1 MLKIKTGCS
10 ESLILELK
18 LATFLPQRHFVSFQR
33 VFTRTVFCSK
43 KEDFD
48 LCRKQEDAC
57 VCRREQLSGQVA
69 ENPRLSNTNFFSV
82 RIKHP
87 FLTYFASLIFWKSA
101 PSDVM
106 EGLIHHW
113 QSPLVTDY
121 TFSQLFTPPFEAEWP
136 YLYSFGLFSSGG
148 RHSESTASI
157 QLHPLHPPIK
167 QSIMWI
173 WILSYMLS
181 IRQWVICTLKL
192 VMHMFKDGDEKL
204 HQRVKCQTDNEA
216 DPHQNY
222 QSAKNW
228 PACLTFLEMNFLNFP
243 LSRIPWVKHF

>member
-1 MLKIKTGCS
+1 MLKIKTGYS

-43 KEDFD
+43 KEDFHKT
-48 LCRKQEDAC
+48 RIC
-57 VCRREQLSGQVA
+57 VCEQEGTIVWTSSWKSSV
-69 ENPRLSNTNFFSV
+69 EETNFFSI

-87 FLTYFASLIFWKSA
+87 FLTYFTSLIYSKSA

-113 QSPLVTDY
+113 QSSLVTDY

-148 RHSESTASI
+148 HHSESTASI

-173 WILSYMLS
+173 WIQSYMLWN
-181 IRQWVICTLKL
+181 RQEWFAL
-192 VMHMFKDGDEKL
+192 
-204 HQRVKCQTDNEA
+204 
-216 DPHQNY
+216 
-222 QSAKNW
+222 
-228 PACLTFLEMNFLNFP
+228 
-243 LSRIPWVKHF
+243 

>member
-1 MLKIKTGCS
+1 MTNRKDERNLHILLVWVLLTPSSARCSARCSGAPRTDRCPKTPPLLAVWSSSDRTGMLKIKTGFS

-43 KEDFD
+43 KADFD

-69 ENPRLSNTNFFSV
+69 ENPQPSNTNFFSI

-113 QSPLVTDY
+113 QSSLVTDY

-148 RHSESTASI
+148 HHSESTASI

-173 WILSYMLS
+173 WIRSYMLS
-181 IRQWVICTLKL
+181 IRQEWFAL
-192 VMHMFKDGDEKL
+192 
-204 HQRVKCQTDNEA
+204 
-216 DPHQNY
+216 
-222 QSAKNW
+222 
-228 PACLTFLEMNFLNFP
+228 
-243 LSRIPWVKHF
+243 